1 MLVAALDTT
10 SRHGSCALLAD
21 GAIVVELASDPS
33 LPQASRLPGEL
44 QALLASG
51 GARLADVDVF
61 AVAVGPGSFTGLRV
75 GIATMQG
82 LAFAT
87 DASLIGVSALDA
99 LAEIAAAA
107 GTAGGSPPRIATWI
121 DAWRGE
127 AYAALYEGG
136 REIEPVSVEHPER
149 LLARLGDGALF
160 IGDAVPLH
168 RDRIVE
174 RLGARAQFAP
184 VAAPLLAA
192 SIARLAYASALAGER
207 PAADA
212 IRPLY
217 VRRPD
222 AELARDARAR
232 G

>member
-10 SRHGSCALLAD
+10 SRHGSCALLVD
-21 GAIVVELASDPS
+21 GAIAVEIASDAS

-44 QALLASG
+44 QALLARG
-51 GARLADVDVF
+51 GVRLADVDVF

-82 LAFAT
+82 LSFAT
-87 DASLIGVSALDA
+87 GASLIGVSALDA
-99 LAEIAAAA
+99 LAAIAEAE
-107 GTAGGSPPRIATWI
+107 TRPVRPPLIATWI

-127 AYAALYEGG
+127 AYAAVYEG
-136 REIEPVSVEHPER
+136 RRQIEAVSVAPPEA
-149 LLARLGDGALF
+149 LLARLDAPTLF
-160 IGDAVPLH
+160 IGDAVPIH

-174 RLGARAQFAP
+174 RLGDRARFAAVTAPPLAGAIAQ
-184 VAAPLLAA
+184 
-192 SIARLAYASALAGER
+192 LAYASALAGHR

-222 AELARDARAR
+222 AEIARDAHAR
-232 G
+232 R

>member
-10 SRHGSCALLAD
+10 SRHGSCALIAE

-44 QALLASG
+44 QALLSHAG
-51 GARLADVDVF
+51 VRLPDVDVF

-87 DASLIGVSALDA
+87 GASLIGVSALDA
-99 LAEIAAAA
+99 LAAIADAA
-107 GTAGGSPPRIATWI
+107 TIGSPPARIATWI

-136 REIEPVSVEHPER
+136 RAIEPVSVESPGR
-149 LLARLGDGALF
+149 LLARLGEGALF

-168 RDRIVE
+168 RDLIVE
-174 RLGARAQFAP
+174 RIGVRAQFAP

-222 AELARDARAR
+222 AELARNARAR